1 VRSSS
6 ESSGKEEEVSV
17 GLELGELVAAA
28 VCGSM
33 VVWFG
38 LGCRKGGGETWKE
51 RERVG
56 GQCKKG
62 R

>member
-1 VRSSS
+1 MRSSS

-51 RERVG
+51 RERE
-56 GQCKKG
+56 
-62 R
+62 